1 MINVVDPG
9 SVVDP
14 VDWGTPNQPHSPD
27 QPCCWQVVSRMSVG
41 SVTLSCMVS
50 ELPST
55 LRYLAQRQRGVVS
68 RSQAIRAG
76 LSPDVI
82 KFRVRT
88 DRWQQLHPGVYATF
102 SGIPGRGAW
111 LWAALLAAG
120 PGAVLSY
127 QTAAE
132 LHGLSDKPT
141 SPIHVTVPAQRH
153 LVAVSGVCLHR
164 SGRAVKAVQG
174 GSYPPRTRIEETVL
188 DLTQTAKTFDD
199 VCGWVTRAIA
209 RELTDET
216 GLNAAMKARQRLR
229 WRNDL
234 QQLIAAATG
243 GDHSVLEFRYH
254 RDVERAHGLPESA
267 RQVAFTTRDGRRGRR
282 DRVYEP
288 YGVVIELDGRLA
300 HQPEDK
306 WRDTSRDNA
315 AAAAGQQTL
324 RYGWSQV
331 KWQSCET
338 AAEVARVL
346 HRNGWEGRP
355 RPCSPG
361 CPVGRAAGQRQ
372 HGRVRIGR
380 ARHGS
385 C

>member
-1 MINVVDPG
+1 
-9 SVVDP
+9 
-14 VDWGTPNQPHSPD
+14 
-27 QPCCWQVVSRMSVG
+27 MSVG
-41 SVTLSCMVS
+41 GVTLSCMVS

-76 LSPDVI
+76 LSPDMI
-82 KFRVRT
+82 KFRVRS

-111 LWAALLAAG
+111 LWAALLATG

-164 SGRAVKAVQG
+164 SERALEAVLG
-174 GSYPPRTRIEETVL
+174 GSQPPRTRVEETVL
-188 DLTQTAKTFDD
+188 DLIQTAKTFDD

-216 GLNAAMKARQRLR
+216 RLRAAMKARRRLR
-229 WRNDL
+229 WRADL
-234 QQLIAAATG
+234 QELIVAAAG

-267 RQVAFTTRDGRRGRR
+267 RQVPFTTPGGRRGRR

-288 YGVVIELDGRLA
+288 YGVIIELDGRLA
-300 HQPEDK
+300 HVPENQWKDK
-306 WRDTSRDNA
+306 TRDNA
-315 AAAAGQQTL
+315 AMAAGQQTL
-324 RYGWSQV
+324 RYGWAQV
-331 KWQSCET
+331 KWEPCAT

-346 HRNGWEGRP
+346 RRHGWDGRP

-361 CPVGRAAGQRQ
+361 CPVDPD
-372 HGRVRIGR
+372 
-380 ARHGS
+380 
-385 C
+385 